1 MTQKVFKH
9 LHELQE
15 NIEQL
20 PPDQKEIFTSN
31 VNHLSGA
38 LQQLAAEFQSLLLAK
53 EDQAKLEKI
62 NHNLELKVSQQAANI
77 RNLEQQLEKSQMLYS
92 RVTQALT
99 KGEARLQTLL
109 GNSSDIITI
118 IEANGRIRDQS
129 PVAVERIL
137 GYKPEQRIG
146 EFHSDLLHP
155 DDAPVWQAY
164 FAKLLKQPGIAPAIE
179 YRKRHASGDW
189 VYLEVIANNL
199 LHDSSINGIVI
210 NSRDI
215 TERRLSA
222 AALEKSQQ
230 QIVNILENITEGFYA
245 LDRNW
250 QFTYVNPKAED
261 CLHRKRQQL
270 LGKNIWEQFSDIQN
284 TILFKQ
290 FYRSVSDNVNV
301 KFEWYYKQQTVWL
314 EIDAYPSEEG
324 LSVFFQDITDRKN
337 TENALQKIH
346 SQLKQQ
352 SKLLNTVLSTTPDR
366 LLMFD
371 RSGRLTYI
379 NRAGLEL
386 TPLSKTCILGK
397 TLEETGLPPELVKLH
412 NNCWEN
418 ILATGQSLTAE
429 TDFID
434 PGTGHRNYCS
444 YIFSPIVSAEGS
456 IEAVLVT
463 NRDITELKEAE
474 AALRASESRYRII
487 SEMTSDFAYSFNI
500 QPDGT

>member
-20 PPDQKEIFTSN
+20 PPDQKEIVTSN
-31 VNHLSGA
+31 FNHLSGA
-38 LQQLAAEFQSLLLAK
+38 LQQLAAEFKSLLLAK

-77 RNLEQQLEKSQMLYS
+77 RNLEQQLEKSQILYS

-118 IEANGRIRDQS
+118 IEANGRIRDES
-129 PVAVERIL
+129 PVGVERIL

-155 DDAPVWQAY
+155 DDVPVWQAY
-164 FAKLLKQPGIAPAIE
+164 FARLLKQPGIAPPIE

-210 NSRDI
+210 NSRNI
-215 TERRLSA
+215 TERKLSA

-250 QFTYVNPKAED
+250 QFTYVNPKAEE
-261 CLHRKRQQL
+261 CLHRKRQEL
-270 LGKNIWEQFSDIQN
+270 LGKNIWLSFPTQRTRFSSSN
-284 TILFKQ
+284 F
-290 FYRSVSDNVNV
+290 
-301 KFEWYYKQQTVWL
+301 
-314 EIDAYPSEEG
+314 
-324 LSVFFQDITDRKN
+324 TDRYLITLMLN
-337 TENALQKIH
+337 LNGITSSKI
-346 SQLKQQ
+346 SGLK
-352 SKLLNTVLSTTPDR
+352 SR
-366 LLMFD
+366 LI
-371 RSGRLTYI
+371 RRKKVY
-379 NRAGLEL
+379 R
-386 TPLSKTCILGK
+386 
-397 TLEETGLPPELVKLH
+397 
-412 NNCWEN
+412 
-418 ILATGQSLTAE
+418 
-429 TDFID
+429 
-434 PGTGHRNYCS
+434 CS
-444 YIFSPIVSAEGS
+444 FRISPIAKIPKMRCKKYTLSS
-456 IEAVLVT
+456 
-463 NRDITELKEAE
+463 NSK
-474 AALRASESRYRII
+474 ASC
-487 SEMTSDFAYSFNI
+487 
-500 QPDGT
+500 